1 LPFTFIEIEEQK
13 TRRIWVFFVVLLLL
27 YFAVLATLT
36 LAVALKIF
44 IPYHA
49 LLNPRFLLL
58 LLAASLTAASIHFCF
73 STIGVSEFIRNNLGA
88 VEPDPEDGIHKQ
100 LLNILQE
107 IQVVTGN
114 RRKIQCRVI
123 PTLAMNALAA
133 VDLRGNATIAVTE
146 GLLSRVTRPQLEAVM
161 AHEAYHI
168 LSGDCLESTVAASLF
183 GLPSSAFE
191 KFSRS
196 MATSTR
202 LSPVFFLAWGLLK
215 LSQIFNMLISRE
227 REYRADAGA
236 VHMTRNPLALAEVLQ
251 LLSRNWRGTGFIGN
265 GLEMLCIVNPVSKAL
280 DETEGRWADLMSTH
294 PPIQKRIDILL
305 KMAHAK
311 LSEKTSKAPP
321 ATPAEAAKPSEPVF
335 HVLDPQH
342 QWQGPFTL
350 AELCALPWISPL
362 TWVNDG
368 GPAIERAWKMPQIDP
383 VIFTKRLAEQEM
395 PVSRFTCP
403 SCHQPLIEITYER
416 TQVDQCHFCGGA
428 LVENDRIPRIIAR
441 TDNPPTDRIKS
452 LSRALMQ
459 ESELRGIG
467 RHLEENS
474 GKAIPLRNC
483 PKCSHPMMRTFY
495 TLAYPV
501 QIDRCSSCGVTWFDP
516 DELDMLQCMIA
527 NKMASEPM
535 EQSASVMARALRSP
549 SPTDGKGSGGLL
561 T

>member
-1 LPFTFIEIEEQK
+1 MPFTFIEIEEQK
-13 TRRIWVFFVVLLLL
+13 TRRIWLFFFVLLLL

-36 LAVALKIF
+36 VAVAQKAF

-49 LLNPRFLLL
+49 LLNTRFLVLL
-58 LLAASLTAASIHFCF
+58 IVASLTAASIHFCF
-73 STIGVSEFIRNNLGA
+73 STLGTVDFIRDNLGA
-88 VEPDPEDGIHKQ
+88 LEPDPGDGIHKS

-114 RRKIQCRVI
+114 RRKIECRVI
-123 PTLAMNALAA
+123 PTLGMNALAA
-133 VDLRGNATIAVTE
+133 VDLRGNATIAITE

-168 LSGDCLESTVAASLF
+168 LSGDCLETTVAASLF

-196 MATSTR
+196 MTTSAR
-202 LSPVFFLAWGLLK
+202 LSPVFLLAWGLLK
-215 LSQIFNMLISRE
+215 LSQIFNMFISRE

-265 GLEMLCIVNPVSKAL
+265 GLEMLCIVNPVAKAL
-280 DETEGRWADLMSTH
+280 DETEGWWADLMSTH

-305 KMAHAK
+305 KMAHTG
-311 LSEKTSKAPP
+311 LSERTAKAAPASQPADPAKT
-321 ATPAEAAKPSEPVF
+321 SEPVF
-335 HVLDPQH
+335 HALDPQH
-342 QWQGPFTL
+342 QWQGPYTL

-362 TWVNDG
+362 TWINDG
-368 GPAIERAWKMPQIDP
+368 GPAIERAWKMPQIDS

-403 SCHQPLIEITYER
+403 SCRQPLIEVTYER
-416 TQVDQCHFCGGA
+416 TQIDQCHFCGGA
-428 LVENDRIPRIIAR
+428 LVENDRIPRILAR
-441 TDNPPTDRIKS
+441 TESPPADRIKS
-452 LSRALMQ
+452 LSRAVMQ
-459 ESELRGIG
+459 ESQLRGIG
-467 RHLEENS
+467 PQLNGNDRN
-474 GKAIPLRNC
+474 AIPLRNC
-483 PKCSHPMMRTFY
+483 PRCSHPMMRMFY

-516 DELDMLQCMIA
+516 DELEMLQYMIA
-527 NKMASEPM
+527 NKMAAEPSL
-535 EQSASVMARALRSP
+535 QSTGATGVVS
-549 SPTDGKGSGGLL
+549 GS
-561 T
+561 